1 MQIVKIKI
9 VKNKNS
15 YRFYK
20 FYYIRFQKKKK
31 KLLHKIYKLTNVP
44 IDIIGR
50 FQPPHKWVR

>member
-20 FYYIRFQKKKK
+20 FYYIRFQKKQ